1 MVLRQACL
9 LTGFIYD
16 PLDVAPNVR
25 RVIPVK
31 VDDCL
36 WCCVAQLTVLHL
48 SIILTL
54 RRWSEEIARDLIEI
68 FLVSH
73 RPYDINDLVEWHGW
87 VVLQVG
93 VDLVSKD
100 SIIGDF
106 LELERR

>member
-31 VDDCL
+31 VADCL
-36 WCCVAQLTVLHL
+36 WCCVARLTVLHL

-73 RPYDINDLVEWHGW
+73 RPDDINHFVEGHRR

-93 VDLVSKD
+93 VDLVSQD
-100 SIIGDF
+100 AVV
-106 LELERR
+106 

>member
-31 VDDCL
+31 VADCL
-36 WCCVAQLTVLHL
+36 WCCVARLTVLHL

-73 RPYDINDLVEWHGW
+73 RPDDINHFVKGLLRVILLVGA
-87 VVLQVG
+87 
-93 VDLVSKD
+93 DLVSQN
-100 SIIGDF
+100 III
-106 LELERR
+106 

>member
-1 MVLRQACL
+1 M
-9 LTGFIYD
+9 
-16 PLDVAPNVR
+16 
-25 RVIPVK
+25 
-31 VDDCL
+31 
-36 WCCVAQLTVLHL
+36 
-48 SIILTL
+48 ILTL
-54 RRWSEEIARDLIEI
+54 GCSFNEIARDLIEI

-93 VDLVSKD
+93 VDLVSED